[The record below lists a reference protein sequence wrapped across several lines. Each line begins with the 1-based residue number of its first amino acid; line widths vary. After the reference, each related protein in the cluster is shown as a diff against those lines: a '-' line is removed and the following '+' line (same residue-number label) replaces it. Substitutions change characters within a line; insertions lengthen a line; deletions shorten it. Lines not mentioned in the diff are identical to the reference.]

1 MTDYTAQIAALEEA
15 IAQGAKRVLFR
26 SGGTQREV
34 EYHSMADM
42 IKAVEWLKAKQSPK
56 SNVIL
61 AAF

>member
-34 EYHSMADM
+34 EYHSIADM
-42 IKAVEWLKAKQSPK
+42 IRALEWMRAKQSTK

>member
-1 MTDYTAQIAALEEA
+1 MTDYTAQIAAIEEA

-34 EYHSMADM
+34 EYHSIADM
-42 IKAVEWLKAKQSPK
+42 IRALEWMKAKQSPK

>member
-34 EYHSMADM
+34 EYHSIADM
-42 IKAVEWLKAKQSPK
+42 IKALEWMRAKQSSK